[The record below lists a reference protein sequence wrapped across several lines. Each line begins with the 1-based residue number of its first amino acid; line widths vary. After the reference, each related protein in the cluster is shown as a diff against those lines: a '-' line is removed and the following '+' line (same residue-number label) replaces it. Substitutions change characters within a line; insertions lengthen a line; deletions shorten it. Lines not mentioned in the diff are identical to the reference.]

1 MFVRYVIAL
10 CVYDMRAVRARDGRT
25 VVDAARVLFE
35 HKNPRYGLSMHVLHL
50 YD

>member
-10 CVYDMRAVRARDGRT
+10 CVYDMRAVRARDGFT

-35 HKNPRYGLSMHVLHL
+35 SLSAIWSF
-50 YD
+50 YACATSI